1 MMEPRLGAVALVALL
16 AHCTLAS
23 DPLAKT
29 KTRSASSSLLALK
42 RIHPEL
48 SPVSDKKFFKDD
60 YPSDLRP
67 DAAKHHFDHPF
78 PTIQDSS
85 HFDKDYVR
93 DENDDGGEWAV
104 QTEYDTLRN
113 KLRREKEDVQRALK
127 KLQEEEAELKDKMSK
142 EELAEQKAKAL
153 EAEAARIRRDAGIAD
168 TDANVTNGEVGAAAG
183 VVEKEV
189 NDLEKCRKELAKVR
203 AQLKKLLEERDQRD
217 ATSADLAA
225 KQKAIDD
232 QEVDAEAEEGKLE
245 EEVGKEEGDHREA
258 LKSLEEEK
266 KDVVE
271 LEAKIE
277 KAAQKLRKFRHD
289 VDKDGGVY
297 RSGAMQ
303 PAVKLSSIVFTA
315 AFLVCSLQ

>member
-1 MMEPRLGAVALVALL
+1 MEPRLGTVALVALL

-23 DPLAKT
+23 NTLAKT
-29 KTRSASSSLLALK
+29 TTRSASSSLLALK

-48 SPVSDKKFFKDD
+48 SPVSDKKFFEDD

-67 DAAKHHFDHPF
+67 DAKHHFDHPF
-78 PTIQDSS
+78 PTIQDSG
-85 HFDKDYVR
+85 HYDKDYVR
-93 DENDDGGEWAV
+93 DENDDGGEWAA

-113 KLRREKEDVQRALK
+113 KLRKEKEDVQRALK
-127 KLQEEEAELKDKMSK
+127 KFQEEEAELKDKLSK
-142 EELAEQKAKAL
+142 EALAEQKAKAL

-168 TDANVTNGEVGAAAG
+168 KDADVTNGEVGAAAG

-189 NDLEKCRKELAKVR
+189 NDLEECRKELAKSR
-203 AQLKKLLEERDQRD
+203 AQLKKLMEERDQRD
-217 ATSADLAA
+217 AKSADLDG
-225 KQKAIDD
+225 KHKAIDEE
-232 QEVDAEAEEGKLE
+232 EVDAEAEEGKLE
-245 EEVGKEEGDHREA
+245 EEVGNEEGDHREA

-277 KAAQKLRKFRHD
+277 KAAQKLRKFRHA

-297 RSGAMQ
+297 RSGVTKS
-303 PAVKLSSIVFTA
+303 AVELSSIFFTS
-315 AFLVCSLQ
+315 AFLMCSLHLL